1 MMGAWENLW
10 RESLRFFL
18 PELILLGGM
27 LLVLLADLVV
37 RRDRGVTVKLLA
49 VATLAAATFLAWLE
63 PTLVGSEMASS
74 VNSGINA
81 QGTFAGLLSYDPLA
95 VYFRILLPFITL
107 LALVASFFSREL
119 RRVRMGEFCALML
132 AATLG
137 MVLLAE
143 SQNLLMLFLAL
154 ELVSIPSYVLAGYLR
169 RDRAGAEASLKYILV
184 GAISAGC
191 MLYGITLLY
200 GLSGSYDLSGIQIY
214 LTNVHL
220 VGVDR
225 FTFLFA
231 GILVLAGFG
240 FKVAA
245 VPFHFW
251 APDVYTGAPT
261 PVTAFLTVGPK
272 AAGFAAILRFF
283 LVGVGGHHNALIES
297 SGVNW
302 PALLMALSIM
312 TMTLGNLAAFFQ
324 ENMKRLLGYS
334 SIAHAGYMLMG
345 VVVLDKAGVMA
356 ILLYLFVYLFMN
368 LGAFF
373 VLMLTHDKTGSVEL
387 SSLRGLGRSSPL
399 LALAMAIFVISLM
412 GIPPLAGFVPKWY
425 LLLAVVREGHYV
437 FAILAG
443 LNFVFAYFYY
453 ARILRAMYMERTPAT
468 QGAPGG
474 EPPAAVP
481 AVVRLPIQRFAFLLL
496 LVLPNLFFL
505 WPLWRPMDRLA
516 ELSARLLY
524 LGF

>member
-1 MMGAWENLW
+1 MGAAEILW
-10 RESLRFFL
+10 KESLRFFL
-18 PELILLGGM
+18 PELTLLGGM

-37 RRDRGVTVKLLA
+37 RRDRGVTVKLLS
-49 VATLAAATFLAWLE
+49 VATLAAASFLACLD
-63 PTLVGSEMASS
+63 PLLVGEDMQFAMSEAI
-74 VNSGINA
+74 G
-81 QGTFAGLLSYDPLA
+81 GAGPFSHLLTYDSLA
-95 VYFRILLPFITL
+95 VWFRILLPFITL
-107 LALVASFFSREL
+107 IAMVAAFFSREL
-119 RRVRMGEFCALML
+119 RRVRMAEFCALML
-132 AATLG
+132 ATTLG

-143 SQNLLMLFLAL
+143 SRNLLMLFLAL
-154 ELVSIPSYVLAGYLR
+154 ELISIPSYVLTGYLR

-200 GLSGSYDLSGIQIY
+200 GLTGTFDLPGLRVFLS
-214 LTNVHL
+214 NVNL

-231 GILVLAGFG
+231 GILVLAGLG

-272 AAGFAAILRFF
+272 AAGLAAILRFY
-283 LVGVGGHHNALIES
+283 VMGVSGENNLLLES

-302 PALLMALSIM
+302 PALLMAVSVM

-345 VVVLDKAGVMA
+345 VVVLDHHGVKA

-368 LGAFF
+368 VGAFF
-373 VLMLTHDKTGSVEL
+373 VLMLTHDKTGSVDL

-399 LALAMAIFVISLM
+399 LALAMTIFVVSLM
-412 GIPPLAGFVPKWY
+412 GIPPLAGFWPKWY
-425 LLLAVVREGHYV
+425 LLLAVIRDGHYT

-453 ARILRAMYMERTPAT
+453 ARILRAMYLERTPEGA
-468 QGAPGG
+468 GAPGG

-481 AVVRLPIQRFAFLLL
+481 AVVRLPLQRLAFLIL
-496 LVLPNLFFL
+496 LVIPNLFFL
-505 WPLWRPMDRLA
+505 WPLWKPLDRLA
-516 ELSARLLY
+516 QLSTRMH
-524 LGF
+524 GFGL